1 VNDELPP
8 LPPYQ
13 SANEFERDVER
24 EYPDVAKAARE
35 QGKPNGKG
43 NGGSPPSKRIEVTMG
58 SNVTPEPISF
68 AWPGWL
74 AYGKLHINAGRPGA
88 MKTTTAMDW
97 AATFTRGG
105 QWPDGSRPE
114 QGQALI
120 WSGEDAIDDTL
131 LPRFM
136 AAGGDR
142 SEIGF
147 ISGVEE
153 NSEKRPFDPAR
164 DMDGLA
170 AICGRLGRV
179 KLVVI
184 DPIVA
189 TSKLDSHRNAETRR
203 DLQPLVDLGEQTKA
217 VILGIHHLTKRSEN
231 DDPLDRVSGSLA
243 YGAAPRMVLLS
254 ALDPAQAEPHGVVM
268 RAKSNIGPPR
278 GGFAFKAEMRPL
290 DGYSHISAQRILWG
304 DYLDETARD
313 ILTRLEG
320 GATNE
325 TGMRKGA
332 LFLRDALKDGPKLAA
347 EVIANGEAAGFNERA
362 LRRALKKLGGSS
374 EKLSLRTGWIW
385 TLPGQAS

>member
-1 VNDELPP
+1 MTVELPP
-8 LPPYQ
+8 LQ
-13 SANEFERDVER
+13 TFEEFEAEVAPLLDV
-24 EYPDVAKAARE
+24 
-35 QGKPNGKG
+35 GTPNRSKG
-43 NGGSPPSKRIEVTMG
+43 NGAGGGNGGEPQSKRIEVIMG
-58 SNVTPEPISF
+58 SNITPEPISF

-74 AYGKLHINAGRPGA
+74 AYSKLHIIAGRPGS
-88 MKTTTAMDW
+88 MKTTMAMDW

-105 QWPDGSRPE
+105 QWPDGSRAE

-131 LPRFM
+131 LPRFLS
-136 AAGGDR
+136 AGGNR
-142 SEIGF
+142 NEIGF

-153 NSEKRPFDPAR
+153 GGKKRPFDPAR

-170 AICGRLGRV
+170 AICARLGRV
-179 KLVVI
+179 KFVGI

-254 ALDPAQAEPHGVVM
+254 AIDPAQAEPHGVVM
-268 RAKSNIGPPR
+268 RVKSNIGLPR

-290 DGYSHISAQRILWG
+290 DGYEHISAQRILWG

-325 TGMRKGA
+325 SGKRKGA
-332 LFLRDALKDGPKLAA
+332 LFLRDALKDGPQLAG
-347 EVIANGEAAGFNERA
+347 EVIAKGEAAGFNERA
-362 LRRALKKLGGSS
+362 LRRALKALGGTS
-374 EKLSLRTGWIW
+374 EKLSFGTGWIW

>member
-1 VNDELPP
+1 MMDDIPWARHRSNDG
-8 LPPYQ
+8 
-13 SANEFERDVER
+13 ER
-24 EYPDVAKAARE
+24 
-35 QGKPNGKG
+35 
-43 NGGSPPSKRIEVTMG
+43 PSKRIEVTMG
-58 SNVTPEPISF
+58 SDITPEPISF

-74 AYGKLHINAGRPGA
+74 AYGKLHINAGRPGS

-105 QWPDGSRPE
+105 RWPDGSRAE

-136 AAGGDR
+136 SAGGDR
-142 SEIGF
+142 NEIGF

-153 NSEKRPFDPAR
+153 NGEKRPFDPAR

-170 AICGRLGRV
+170 AICARLGRV

-254 ALDPAQAEPHGVVM
+254 AIDPAQAEPHGVVM

-278 GGFAFKAEMRPL
+278 GGFAFRAEMRPL
-290 DGYSHISAQRILWG
+290 DGYAHISAQRILWG

-320 GATNE
+320 GKTE
-325 TGMRKGA
+325 PEMRKAA
-332 LFLRDALKDGPKLAA
+332 LFLREALKDGPKMAG
-347 EVIANGEAAGFNERA
+347 EVIANGEATGFDKRALQRA
-362 LRRALKKLGGSS
+362 LRKLNGTS
-374 EKLSLRTGWIW
+374 EKVSFGTGWIW
-385 TLPGQAS
+385 SLPGQAS